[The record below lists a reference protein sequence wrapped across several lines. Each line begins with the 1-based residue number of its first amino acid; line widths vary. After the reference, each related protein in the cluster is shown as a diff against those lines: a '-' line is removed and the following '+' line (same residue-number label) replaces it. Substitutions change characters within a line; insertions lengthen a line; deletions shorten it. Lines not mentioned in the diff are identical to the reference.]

1 MAHIHFTGTLT
12 ARAEEDAYC
21 RHKTF
26 YVRLT
31 DFQEARAYLPA
42 RDAGHARRIAD
53 AINAVS
59 QETAETTGVACLS
72 TDQAA

>member
-21 RHKTF
+21 RHKAF

-31 DFQEARAYLPA
+31 DSQEARAYLPA

-59 QETAETTGVACLS
+59 QDAADTTDMACPS
-72 TDQAA
+72 TNRAA